1 MKSTIVFIE
10 IGVWDNMAT
19 NHGAAVRLSKI
30 KHSHSET
37 TLVSHSFP
45 TKNNKTNMFSG
56 FLNVCLAF
64 PACSAATLSCA
75 CAIWMFLWLHISYF
89 LFFNFVKSECFFG
102 FIFLISYFF
111 ILYNLN
117 ASLASYFLF
126 SYFVLFWLHITYF
139 FFIFYNLNAPLA
151 SYFLFLFLLWMV
163 LF

>member
-1 MKSTIVFIE
+1 
-10 IGVWDNMAT
+10 MAT

-45 TKNNKTNMFSG
+45 TKNNKTNMFSV

-89 LFFNFVKSECFFG
+89 LFFNFVQSECFFG
-102 FIFLISYFF
+102 FIFLI
-111 ILYNLN
+111 
-117 ASLASYFLF
+117 FLF
-126 SYFVLFWLHITYF
+126 CFVL
-139 FFIFYNLNAPLA
+139 AP
-151 SYFLFLFLLWMV
+151 YYLFLFYLLLSECSFGFIFLISLSSLNGIV
-163 LF
+163 LGAIKELLFWWNYRKERECIYT